1 LIDEQVR
8 FGVLAVS
15 EEIAGTGNPVPGF
28 LNTSITALGFQML
41 GVDLEKLDAEQQK
54 KLRQSEE
61 RRRLIE
67 GGFCVKMRR
76 SPRVQHVSAG
86 TVKKLSMH

>member
-1 LIDEQVR
+1 
-8 FGVLAVS
+8 
-15 EEIAGTGNPVPGF
+15 
-28 LNTSITALGFQML
+28 ML

-54 KLRQSEE
+54 KSSGKAKSVVVLS
-61 RRRLIE
+61 RR
-67 GGFCVKMRR
+67 GFCVKMRR